1 MAWPLDWG
9 GEGAGLTSGSR
20 RRRRQRG
27 TDVGRGETQEGS
39 KVALAALTSGD
50 LTSLNHIADFYIST
64 VLGRF

>member
-1 MAWPLDWG
+1 MAWPRDWG
-9 GEGAGLTSGSR
+9 VEGAGLTSGSR
-20 RRRRQRG
+20 RRRQRG
-27 TDVGRGETQEGS
+27 TDVGRGGTQEGS